1 MDETGGSIGAYSD
14 LGPDEIL
21 HAVEGTGLRCDGH
34 ISALNSYENRVYQI
48 GIEDAV
54 PVVAKFY
61 RPGRWSDAAILEEH
75 AFTLELAAQEIP
87 VIAPLA
93 PAGGSTLF
101 HAGPHRIAIYPRIG
115 GRPPE
120 PDNPDHLLM
129 LGRCIARIH
138 SIGETRPFEHRPVLD
153 VESFAIEPS
162 RFLLENDFI
171 PADIRPAYSAISAQL
186 IEKLKDAF
194 GKGPRLRHI
203 RLHGDCH
210 LGNVLI
216 RDDAPFI
223 VDFDDARTGPAIQ
236 DLWMFLSGDRH
247 YMTTGLSDVLEGYCE
262 FREFDKREIR
272 LIEPLRTLR
281 LMHFAGWLARRWD
294 DPAFPRAFPW
304 FNSQRYWEEHI
315 LALKEQ
321 HSAMDEPSLEWEK
334 P

>member
-1 MDETGGSIGAYSD
+1 MEAEDDLIGAYAS

-21 HAVEGTGLRCDGH
+21 HAVESTGLRCSGH
-34 ISALNSYENRVYQI
+34 IAALNSYENRVYQV
-48 GIEDAV
+48 GIEDAA
-54 PVVAKFY
+54 PVVVKFY

-93 PAGGSTLF
+93 LTGAGTLF
-101 HAGPHRIAIYPRIG
+101 QSGPHRFAIYPRIG

-120 PDNPDHLLM
+120 PDNPEHLLM

-138 SIGETRPFEHRPVLD
+138 GVGAVRPFEHRPAID
-153 VESFAIEPS
+153 VESFAVEPS
-162 RFLLENDFI
+162 RFLLEHDFI
-171 PADIRPAYSAISAQL
+171 PADIRPAYAAIAAQL
-186 IEKLKDAF
+186 IEKLQRSF
-194 GKGPRLRHI
+194 GHGARVEAI

-210 LGNVLI
+210 LGNVLM

-223 VDFDDARTGPAIQ
+223 VDFDDARSGPAIQ
-236 DLWMFLSGDRH
+236 DLWMFLSGDRR
-247 YMTTGLSDVLEGYCE
+247 YMTAGLHDLLEGYTE
-262 FREFDKREIR
+262 FREFDKRELR

-281 LMHFAGWLARRWD
+281 FMHYAGWLARRWD

-321 HSAMDEPSLEWEK
+321 HSAMDEPSLEWSG
-334 P
+334 